1 MEITTPEFIDNVHK
15 TLSQSLKE
23 EIKPGSKISI
33 AAACF
38 SIYAY
43 QELQKELKNI
53 DELRFIFTSPTF
65 VTEKTKKE
73 KREFYIPR
81 LNRERSLYGTEFE
94 VKLRNELNQK
104 AIAKECAE
112 WIKKKASFKSNSTQ
126 QNMPSFMNV
135 DETTY
140 NPVREFTAV
149 ELGVEKGNNAAFAI
163 TKMQSPMSVGFLQMF
178 EQIWQNK
185 DIMQDVTDQVI
196 ENITSAY
203 TENSPEFLYFVTLYN
218 IFSEFLEDISED
230 VLPKEATGFKQSAI
244 WKKLY
249 NFQQDACLAI
259 INKLEKY
266 NGCILADS
274 VGLGKT
280 FTALSVIKYFESRN
294 NRVLVLCPKKLANN
308 WNIYKGN
315 YKNNPI
321 ADDRLRYDVLFH
333 TDLNRTHGQSNGN
346 DLAFINWG
354 NYDLVV
360 IDESHNFRNGIGTH
374 ANTKE
379 NRYMQLM
386 EKVIKQ
392 GVKTKVLMLSATPVN
407 NRFVDLR
414 NQLALAYEGVAEN
427 LDQNLKTKSSIE
439 DIFRQAQTAFNK
451 WSKFETEER
460 TTENLLSMLS
470 FDFFEVLDSVTIAR
484 SRKHIQK
491 YYDTKDI
498 GTFPKRLRPIS
509 IQTPLTEDD
518 NETTFNLIFEELNKL
533 KLSVYVPSHFI
544 QPSKRS
550 KYDLNVDEETGIG
563 GFDQMG
569 RESGI
574 RRLMAINLLKRLESS
589 VYSFRLTVQRVKY
602 YINQTIKCVEEFEAN
617 KQARGGSSV
626 NLADFST
633 DDDYDFD
640 DQNTSDIFAIGK
652 KVKIDLNDMDYKSW
666 LADLKLDSNILSGLE
681 SLISDI
687 TPDRD
692 SKLQK
697 LIKVICDKIEN
708 PINSGNKKV
717 IVFSAFAD
725 TADYLYDNLNVLI
738 KEKYGL
744 NSAMI
749 SGTTEGKSTL
759 EKFRCDLNAVLTY
772 FSPLSKDKAVIYPD
786 DARSIDILIATDC
799 ISEGQNL
806 QDCDYLI
813 NYDIHWNPVRIIQ
826 RFGRIDRIGSKNEQI
841 QLVNFWPDLT
851 LDEYINLKGRV
862 ETRMKIVD
870 MAATADDNILEEEQ
884 KDLEYRKEQL
894 QKLKDEVVDIEEMS
908 SGISIMDLGLNEFRL
923 DLLEYVKE
931 HGDLDNTPFGLHAVT
946 MSKEDCPPGVIYVLK
961 NRNNNV
967 NIDNQNR
974 LHPFYM
980 VYIGEEGNVVCN
992 HLNPK
997 NMLDKMRLMCKG
1009 QSEPI
1014 AEVYKIFNTETKDG
1028 KNMKAY
1034 NRLLCDSISS
1044 IIEVKNESD
1053 MDSFL
1058 SGGSV
1063 DFTHGQIKG
1072 LDDFE
1077 LICFLVIKEAVHA

>member
-1 MEITTPEFIDNVHK
+1 MTPEFIDNVNK
-15 TLSQSLKE
+15 TLKSSLKE
-23 EIKPGSKISI
+23 EIKSGSKISI

-43 QELQKELKNI
+43 QELQNELEDI

-65 VTEKTKKE
+65 IAEKTKKE

-112 WIKKKASFKSNSTQ
+112 WIRKKACFKSNITQ
-126 QNMPSFMNV
+126 QSMPSFINI
-135 DETTY
+135 DETNY
-140 NPVREFTAV
+140 NPVKEFTAV

-163 TKMQSPMSVGFLQMF
+163 TKMKAPLSMSFLQLF
-178 EQIWQNK
+178 EQFWQNK
-185 DIMQDVTDQVI
+185 DMMQDVTDQVI

-203 TENSPEFLYFVTLYN
+203 NENAPEFIYFITLYN
-218 IFSEFLEDISED
+218 IFKEFLDDISED
-230 VLPKEATGFKQSAI
+230 ILPKEATGFKKSKI
-244 WKKLY
+244 WSKLY

-280 FTALSVIKYFESRN
+280 FTALSVIKYYESRN
-294 NRVLVLCPKKLANN
+294 NRVLVLCPKKLSNN
-308 WNIYKGN
+308 WNIYKNN

-321 ADDRLRYDVLFH
+321 AEDRLRYDVLFH
-333 TDLNRTHGQSNGN
+333 TDLNRISGESNGN
-346 DLAFINWG
+346 DLAFINWE

-374 ANTKE
+374 SNTKE

-386 EKVIKQ
+386 NKVIKQ

-407 NRFVDLR
+407 NRFIDLR
-414 NQLALAYEGVAEN
+414 NQLALAYEGVSKNIDE
-427 LDQNLKTKSSIE
+427 QLKTKNSID

-451 WSKFETEER
+451 WSQLPTEER
-460 TTENLLSMLS
+460 TTETLLGMLS

-498 GTFPKRLRPIS
+498 GTFPKRLHPIS
-509 IQTPLTEDD
+509 IQTPLTECE
-518 NETTFNLIFEELNKL
+518 NETTFNLIFEELENL
-533 KLSVYVPSHFI
+533 KLTVYVPSLFI
-544 QPSKRS
+544 HPSKRA
-550 KYDLNVDEETGIG
+550 KYEIDDSGSG

-569 RESGI
+569 RELGI

-589 VYSFRLTVQRVKY
+589 VYSFRLTIQRVKAY
-602 YINQTIKCVEEFEAN
+602 VNQTIKIVEEFQNHKNNSQINMKDLSFDA
-617 KQARGGSSV
+617 
-626 NLADFST
+626 
-633 DDDYDFD
+633 DYDFD
-640 DQNTSDIFAIGK
+640 DQNTTDIFAIGK
-652 KVKIDLNDMDYKSW
+652 KVQIDLNDMDYISW
-666 LADLKLDSNILSGLE
+666 LKDLKIDESILSGLE
-681 SLISDI
+681 SLIEDI
-687 TPDRD
+687 TPEND
-692 SKLQK
+692 SKLQE
-697 LIKVICDKIEN
+697 LIKIISNKIEN
-708 PINSGNKKV
+708 PINTDNKKI

-725 TADYLYDNLNVLI
+725 TADYLYDNLSVYL

-744 NSAMI
+744 NSAKI
-749 SGTTEGKSTL
+749 SGTSEGKSTL
-759 EKFRCDLNAVLTY
+759 DKFKCDLNAVLTY
-772 FSPLSKDKAVIYPD
+772 FSPISKDKNVIYPD
-786 DARSIDILIATDC
+786 DDRSIDLLIATDC

-826 RFGRIDRIGSKNEQI
+826 RFGRIDRIGSKNNVI

-851 LDEYINLKGRV
+851 LDEYINLKSRV

-870 MAATADDNILEEEQ
+870 MTATADDNLLDENQ
-884 KDLEYRKEQL
+884 KDLEYRKAQL
-894 QKLKDEVVDIEEMS
+894 QKLKEEVVDIEEMNT
-908 SGISIMDLGLNEFRL
+908 GISIMDLGLNEFRL

-931 HGDLDNTPFGLHAVT
+931 NGDLDNTPFGLHAVT
-946 MSKEDCPPGVIYVLK
+946 KSTEECPPGVIYVLK
-961 NRNNNV
+961 NRNNSV

-980 VYIGEEGNVVCN
+980 VYIGEDGKVVCN

-1009 QSEPI
+1009 KNEPLP
-1014 AEVYKIFNTETKDG
+1014 EVYKQFNVETKDG
-1028 KNMKAY
+1028 KNMKFF
-1034 NRLLCDSISS
+1034 NKLLGDSISS
-1044 IIEVKNESD
+1044 IIEVKDESD

-1058 SGGSV
+1058 SG
-1063 DFTHGQIKG
+1063 DFIDFKHGQIKG

-1077 LICFLVIKEAVHA
+1077 LICFLVIKEEMNA